1 MSFYRS
7 KKFTDL
13 EVEVKNLHQLWV
25 SLNNP
30 DQMNAITTKMIDS
43 LVEVLSYADF
53 DKTIKV
59 IVLTGN
65 GKNFCAGGDI
75 KAMEEK
81 SGMFAGESN
90 ELRARY
96 QHGIQRIP
104 LCIESVST
112 PIIAMVNGAAVG
124 AGCDLSMMCDLRIG
138 SEKTRFA
145 ETFTRMGLVPGDGGT
160 FFLQRV
166 VGYAK
171 AMEMFLMAKPFE
183 GFKAKEFGLLNF
195 LVDEASLIDETI
207 KLADAVASQA
217 PVAQKLTKKA
227 MKISYLHDLQSS
239 LDVLASFQGISQ
251 RTADHFEAIKSFKE
265 KRTPNFLGE

>member
-1 MSFYRS
+1 MSIYS
-7 KKFTDL
+7 KVFPHI
-13 EVEVKNLHQLWV
+13 EVSIKNTHQLWV

-30 DQMNAITTKMIDS
+30 DQMNAITTEMIES
-43 LVEVLSYADF
+43 LTEVLIHADF
-53 DKTIKV
+53 DSNIRVVV
-59 IVLTGN
+59 ITGK

-104 LCIESVST
+104 LAIESLSV
-112 PIIAMVNGAAVG
+112 PVIAMVNGAAVG
-124 AGCDLSMMCDLRIG
+124 AGCDLSMMCDLRVG
-138 SEKTRFA
+138 DNKTKFA

-166 VGYAK
+166 IGYSK
-171 AMEMFLMAKPFE
+171 AMQMFLTAKSFVGSE
-183 GFKAKEFGLLNF
+183 ALDFGLMNF
-195 LVDEASLIDETI
+195 LFEDSKLEEETL
-207 KLADAVASQA
+207 KLADTIASLA

-227 MKISYLHDLQSS
+227 MKVSYMHDLQTS
-239 LDVLASFQGISQ
+239 LDMLASFQGISQ
-251 RTADHFEAIKSFKE
+251 RTADHFEALKSFKE
-265 KRTPNFLGE
+265 KRSPNFSGE

>member
-1 MSFYRS
+1 MSFYS
-7 KKFTDL
+7 QQFPHLIVT
-13 EVEVKNLHQLWV
+13 VKNKHQLWV

-30 DQMNAITTKMIDS
+30 DQMNAITTEMIDS
-43 LVEVLSYADF
+43 LTKVLPHADF
-53 DKTIKV
+53 DPEIRVVV
-59 IVLTGN
+59 ITGM

-104 LCIESVST
+104 QCIENLSV
-112 PIIAMVNGAAVG
+112 PVIAMVNGAAVG
-124 AGCDLSMMCDLRIG
+124 AGCDLSMMCDLRVG
-138 SEKTRFA
+138 NPKTKFA

-171 AMEMFLMAKPFE
+171 AMQMFLTSKSFE
-183 GFKAKEFGLLNF
+183 GAEALNFGLMNF
-195 LVDEASLIDETI
+195 MFEESLMESETQKLAETI
-207 KLADAVASQA
+207 STLA
-217 PVAQKLTKKA
+217 PVAQRLTKKA
-227 MKISYLHDLQSS
+227 MKISYMHDLQSS
-239 LDVLASFQGISQ
+239 LDMLSAYQGISQ

-265 KRTPNFLGE
+265 KRSPNFIGQ

>member
-1 MSFYRS
+1 MSFYS
-7 KKFTDL
+7 KAFIDL
-13 EVEVKNLHQLWV
+13 EVKVKNTHQLWV
-25 SLNNP
+25 TLNNEA
-30 DQMNAITTKMIDS
+30 QMNAITTGMIES
-43 LVEVLSYADF
+43 LTSVLTHADF
-53 DKTIKV
+53 DKDIRVVV
-59 IVLTGN
+59 ITGK

-104 LCIESVST
+104 QCIESLSV
-112 PIIAMVNGAAVG
+112 PVIAMVNGAAVG

-138 SEKTRFA
+138 NSQTKFA
-145 ETFTRMGLVPGDGGT
+145 ETFTKMGLVPGDGGT

-171 AMEMFLMAKPFE
+171 AMQMFLLAKTFE
-183 GFKAKEFGLLNF
+183 GKEALDFGLLSF
-195 LVDEASLIDETI
+195 LVDDHLLEEETQKI
-207 KLADAVASQA
+207 AAAISAQA

-227 MKISYLHDLQSS
+227 MKLAYLHDLNTS
-239 LDVLASFQGISQ
+239 LDALASFQGISQ
-251 RTADHFEAIKSFKE
+251 RTSDHFEAIKAFKE
-265 KRTPNFLGE
+265 KRMPHFHGE